1 VKNKSNHSRS
11 YRSIALILLA
21 GAARVQPVFMEQI
34 IAVVLGP
41 LVRLRILPRFARELA
56 HRLLEGLT
64 RQRRLIAAGKPREL
78 H

>member
-1 VKNKSNHSRS
+1 
-11 YRSIALILLA
+11 
-21 GAARVQPVFMEQI
+21 MEQI